1 MSNAIWYFIINP
13 VSGNGKGLEV
23 WSEVRKQLEAEEV
36 NFSFGISEYHK
47 HTIQL
52 ITDKHKEGVRH
63 FIGIGGDG
71 TLNEIVNGIMDAQ
84 VPTQDLSTLAL
95 IPVGTGN
102 DWVKSQKV
110 IFTANSLVSKLQ
122 EQKTQPH
129 NVGRVNTGEGITHY
143 FMNIAGAGIDGA
155 IVKELEAQNKKGKAG
170 QWVYIKSLIK
180 TLFSYKTTALNI
192 EVDAKP
198 LYAGGAFIVAASI
211 GKYFGSGMLLSPKA
225 EVNSDTLDFT
235 LAKKDKLYRIFP
247 QLHKLFNGKI
257 ASATFVEKGIGD
269 KASIT
274 TDRLVSVQADGEL
287 VGETKRLSFEL
298 IPKGIKVLV

>member
-1 MSNAIWYFIINP
+1 MSNTLWYFIINP

-71 TLNEIVNGIMDAQ
+71 TLNEMVNGIMNAQ
-84 VPTQDLSTLAL
+84 VPAQDLSTLAL

-110 IFTANSLVSKLQ
+110 IFTADSLVSKLQ

-129 NVGRVNTGEGITHY
+129 NVGKVNAGEGITHY

-180 TLFSYKTTALNI
+180 TLFTYRTPVI
-192 EVDAKP
+192 EVGLDSDFF
-198 LYAGGAFIVAASI
+198 YFGEAFIVAASL
-211 GKYFGSGMLLSPKA
+211 GKFFGSGMLLSPNA
-225 EVNSDTLDFT
+225 EMDSNTLEFT
-235 LAKKDKLYRIFP
+235 LAKKDKLIRVFP
-247 QLHKLFNGKI
+247 QLHKLFNGRI
-257 ASATFVEKGIGD
+257 EMASFIEKQKG
-269 KASIT
+269 KRLEIT
-274 TDRLVSVQADGEL
+274 SKQPLSVQADGEF
-287 VGETKRLSFEL
+287 VGESQNISFSL
-298 IPKGIKVLV
+298 NAMSIKVLV